1 MFERLF
7 GANTKIG
14 GLKWSLDDSSRTH
27 RSIAG
32 RVSSALE
39 ASGNT
44 DFDAALADQQKKANQ
59 KVDIEKE
66 MVDLASTQL
75 RYEAS
80 STLLNKA
87 YAGLRTAIRTNG

>member
-1 MFERLF
+1 MFENLF
-7 GANTKIG
+7 GATSKIG

-27 RSIAG
+27 RGIAG

-44 DFDAALADQQKKANQ
+44 DFDAVLADQQKKAQ
-59 KVDIEKE
+59 QVDLEKE

-75 RYEAS
+75 RFEAS
-80 STLLNKA
+80 STLLSKA
-87 YAGLRTAIRTNG
+87 YQGLRTAIRSNG

>member
-1 MFERLF
+1 MFSGLF
-7 GANTKIG
+7 GADTKIG

-32 RVSSALE
+32 RVASSLE

-44 DFDAALADQQKKANQ
+44 DFNEALADQQKKAPQ
-59 KVDIEKE
+59 VDLERE

-80 STLLNKA
+80 SKLLTAA
-87 YAGLRTAIRTNG
+87 YQGLRTAIRSNG